1 MADVT
6 KGHVILSPNTGT
18 GDTQLTLKA
27 ESANVGN
34 RKIVKS
40 VFTITA
46 AGVSPNKTITAN
58 FAAAPEFITLEQ
70 AGTGVTVPATAGKV
84 TITGVSNSPKLG
96 FSVEGGDIV
105 EEDLGDKQFTADGSI
120 TATNG
125 VAISGDPG
133 ADHKYEFSIEIN
145 YVLNDTVETRTQV
158 IYYPRFIRICK
169 TDINDYTECKC
180 CKIGSFPSKDYSSTR
195 RFGSQCTSYNQH
207 DIYYILILCLSLSCV
222 QKYVNSWGGNL
233 KFCIYGYN

>member
-1 MADVT
+1 MAIS
-6 KGHVILSPNTGT
+6 KGHVILDPSSGS

-34 RKIVKS
+34 REIVKS

-46 AGVSPNKTITAN
+46 PGVSPNKTITAN
-58 FAAAPEFITLEQ
+58 LAAAPEFITLEQ

-84 TITGVSNSPKLG
+84 TITGVSNSPKLEFG
-96 FSVEGGDIV
+96 VESGDIV

-133 ADHKYEFSIEIN
+133 ADHKYKFSIEIN
-145 YVLNDTVETRTQV
+145 YVLNDTVDSRTQV
-158 IYYPRFIRICK
+158 FTIQ
-169 TDINDYTECKC
+169 
-180 CKIGSFPSKDYSSTR
+180 GSSESVKQTLTITQSAGAARLEVTPATITVPQN
-195 RFGSQCTSYNQH
+195 GSVVN
-207 DIYYILILCLSLSCV
+207 V
-222 QKYVNSWGGNL
+222 QVTTNTTFTVS
-233 KFCIYGYN
+233 

>member
-34 RKIVKS
+34 REIVKS
-40 VFTITA
+40 VFTVKA
-46 AGVSPNKTITAN
+46 AGVSPDKAITAN
-58 FAAAPEFITLEQ
+58 LAAAPEFITLEQ
-70 AGTGVTVPATAGKV
+70 AGTGVTVPATAGSV
-84 TITGVSNSPKLG
+84 TITGVSNSPKLE

-145 YVLNDTVETRTQV
+145 YVLNDTVGTRTQV
-158 IYYPRFIRICK
+158 FTIQ
-169 TDINDYTECKC
+169 
-180 CKIGSFPSKDYSSTR
+180 GSSESVKQTLTITQSAGAARLEVSPAEITVPQG
-195 RFGSQCTSYNQH
+195 GSAVN
-207 DIYYILILCLSLSCV
+207 V
-222 QKYVNSWGGNL
+222 QVTTNTTFTVS
-233 KFCIYGYN
+233 

>member
-6 KGHVILSPNTGT
+6 KGHVILSPSTGT
-18 GDTQLTLKA
+18 GNAQLTLKA

-34 RKIVKS
+34 REIVKS

-58 FAAAPEFITLEQ
+58 LAAAPEFIILEQ

-84 TITGVSNSPKLG
+84 TITGISNSPKLEFG
-96 FSVEGGDIV
+96 VEGGDIV

-125 VAISGDPG
+125 VAITGDPG
-133 ADHKYEFSIEIN
+133 ADHKYEFSIDIN
-145 YVLNDTVETRTQV
+145 YVLNDTVGARTQV
-158 IYYPRFIRICK
+158 FTIR
-169 TDINDYTECKC
+169 
-180 CKIGSFPSKDYSSTR
+180 GSSESVKQTLTITQSAGAARLEVSPAEITVPQN
-195 RFGSQCTSYNQH
+195 GSAVN
-207 DIYYILILCLSLSCV
+207 V
-222 QKYVNSWGGNL
+222 QVTTNTTFTVS
-233 KFCIYGYN
+233 